1 MPIKL
6 TILGSSAALPA
17 YNRNLS
23 AHLLE
28 LDGHSLL
35 FDCGEGTQFQLR
47 KFKKSFQKIDSIFIS
62 HTHGDHFFGLPGL
75 LSSLQMLGRNK
86 NINIYGPKGIE
97 EAISAIM
104 FQTRSSVQF
113 KIDYH
118 IISINTKTEIISNKR
133 YKVYA
138 FPLKHSIET
147 YGYMFMNNKE
157 LLNIKKSFLIDNT
170 VSIEQIKQIKAG
182 SDFIDENGNLF
193 LNKDITKD
201 RKESISY
208 AYCSDTAY
216 FEELATWVKGVSLL
230 YHESTYISDNKTKA
244 TNRLHSTAKDAAQT
258 ALKANAKTLLLG
270 HFSGR
275 YKNLDLFKKE
285 AQEIFENVIIGE
297 DGMEVE
303 V

>member
-28 LDGHSLL
+28 LNGHSLL

-47 KFKKSFQKIDSIFIS
+47 KFKKSFQRIDSIFIS

-75 LSSLQMLGRNK
+75 LSSMQMLGRNK
-86 NINIYGPKGIE
+86 NIDIYGPKGIE

-113 KIDYH
+113 NINYH
-118 IISINTKTEIISNKR
+118 IISVTSKTEIISNKN
-133 YKVYA
+133 YKIYA
-138 FPLKHSIET
+138 FPLKHSVET
-147 YGYMFMNNKE
+147 YGYLFIKNKE
-157 LLNIKKSFLIDNT
+157 ALNIRKDFLIKNT
-170 VSIEQIKQIKAG
+170 VSIEQIKQIKEG
-182 SDFIDENGNLF
+182 VDFIDENGNLF
-193 LNKDITKD
+193 SNKDITKEP
-201 RKESISY
+201 KERISY

-216 FEELATWVKGVSLL
+216 FEELAIWVKDVKLL

-244 TNRLHSTAKDAAQT
+244 TDRFHSTAKDAAQT
-258 ALKANAKTLLLG
+258 ALRANAKALLLG

-285 AQEIFENVIIGE
+285 AQEIFENIIIGE
-297 DGMEVE
+297 EGMEIE
-303 V
+303 M

>member
-28 LDGHSLL
+28 LNGHSLL

-75 LSSLQMLGRNK
+75 LSSMQMLGRNR

-104 FQTRSSVQF
+104 FQTRSSVVF
-113 KIDYH
+113 EINYH
-118 IISINTKTEIISNKR
+118 IISTNTKTEIISTKN
-133 YKVYA
+133 YKVFA
-138 FPLKHSIET
+138 FPLKHSVET
-147 YGYMFMNNKE
+147 YGYLFIKNKE
-157 LLNIKKSFLIDNT
+157 TLNIKKSFLADNT

-182 SDFIDENGNLF
+182 SDYIDNNGNKF
-193 LNKDITKD
+193 LNKDITKPP
-201 RKESISY
+201 KERISY
-208 AYCSDTAY
+208 AYCSDTVY
-216 FEELATWVKGVSLL
+216 FDKLAEWVKDVKLL

-244 TNRLHSTAKDAAQT
+244 IDRLHSTAKDAAQT
-258 ALKANAKTLLLG
+258 AKNANAKTLLLG

-285 AQEIFENVIIGE
+285 AEEIFKNVITGKE
-297 DGMEVE
+297 GMELE